1 MGAYI
6 LKIVLPNGSDTSI
19 GEIKLGCWDL
29 QAS

>member
-19 GEIKLGCWDL
+19 DEIKLGCWDL